1 MINSEPPEPSPAFT
15 PAHHLIGSALIAVTD
30 DQFCNG
36 YTAGYLT
43 YHVHY
48 RNRTLSEQEI
58 YEFIIRHMQDVTH
71 TDRWNTGFVL
81 GWAAKMHEKNE
92 RKGR

>member
-1 MINSEPPEPSPAFT
+1 MSEEPQELPERYPLT
-15 PAHHLIGSALIAVTD
+15 EQHHIGNALIEVTD

-48 RNRTLSEQEI
+48 RNKMLTDAEI
-58 YEFIIRHMQDVTH
+58 YEFIMRHMQDVRS

-81 GWAAKMHEKNE
+81 GWTAKMHEK
-92 RKGR
+92 GQIML